1 MNAAV
6 YSVRLT
12 GRATRFL
19 QLLQDYGHLDDQG
32 FDQVL
37 LGLAEI
43 VGTQEGALVDLPMV
57 RRMAAAT
64 LFGPD
69 AEDPEGVLTQDW
81 PFLFS

>member
-1 MNAAV
+1 MNSAV

-12 GRATRFL
+12 GRASRFL
-19 QLLQDYGHLDDQG
+19 QLLQDYGHLDERGVDH
-32 FDQVL
+32 VL
-37 LGLAEI
+37 LGLAEL

-64 LFGPD
+64 LFGPED
-69 AEDPEGVLTQDW
+69 DPEGVLSEDW